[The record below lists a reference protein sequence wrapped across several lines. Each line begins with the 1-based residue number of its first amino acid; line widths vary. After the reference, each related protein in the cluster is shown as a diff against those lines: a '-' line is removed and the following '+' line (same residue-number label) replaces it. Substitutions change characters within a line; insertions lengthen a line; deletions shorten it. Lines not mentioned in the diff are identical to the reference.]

1 MVKGQLPF
9 IGICNFVAKRD
20 NSDRE
25 NLVPIE
31 RATTWRNV
39 QRRRTQSRQVTI
51 LPTVDEL
58 QEAEGHPLENIQEP
72 EQINRPNCK
81 KVHLAFLPDKYEPL
95 VECAAESANEES
107 RADKKY
113 KRKQKLKKCR
123 KVSKE
128 SVQNINPLTIR
139 NQHSGARVSVQVSWN
154 DVYTNKLLHY
164 LLVKHPSLN

>member
-1 MVKGQLPF
+1 MVKCQLPF

-95 VECAAESANEES
+95 VECAAECANEES

-123 KVSKE
+123 K
-128 SVQNINPLTIR
+128 NIVKVLRAGWHYFILGIQEFAN
-139 NQHSGARVSVQVSWN
+139 N
-154 DVYTNKLLHY
+154 YTTPY
-164 LLVKHPSLN
+164 STSFAVIAEMR

>member
-123 KVSKE
+123 K
-128 SVQNINPLTIR
+128 NIVKVLRAGWHYFILGIQEFAN
-139 NQHSGARVSVQVSWN
+139 N
-154 DVYTNKLLHY
+154 YTTPY
-164 LLVKHPSLN
+164 STSFAVIAEMR